1 MLVKDKSQAVVSK
14 SFLSGSLCSPLPLS
28 NTTAQGLVGV
38 PVGPV
43 PRCMASF
50 YSVMSMSN
58 IKLSL
63 GHGFPAHSALIS
75 VILVL
80 SLDGLGQRNF
90 GDGFRVSRHL

>member
-1 MLVKDKSQAVVSK
+1 MLVKDKSQAVVSN
-14 SFLSGSLCSPLPLS
+14 SPFFLDPSAPLTP

-63 GHGFPAHSALIS
+63 RHGFPAHSALIS

-80 SLDGLGQRNF
+80 SLDGIGQRNL